1 MRPVAQHA
9 EADKVFTL
17 TVDLLRGIF
26 AALGAEFSGGE
37 FLTWLTVLLL
47 DFQLDR
53 QTVAVPA
60 RNVRRVIARQSFG
73 LNDNVF
79 QNLVNRVT
87 NMNAAIRIRRAI
99 MQKPRKIPQRMCV
112 GCREKRDKKDLLRVV
127 RTPEGQLVLDATG
140 KKSGRGAYV
149 CRDPQCLKKARK
161 SRALDRMLEVSI
173 PDEVYE
179 ALERQME
186 TEA

>member
-1 MRPVAQHA
+1 
-9 EADKVFTL
+9 
-17 TVDLLRGIF
+17 
-26 AALGAEFSGGE
+26 
-37 FLTWLTVLLL
+37 
-47 DFQLDR
+47 
-53 QTVAVPA
+53 
-60 RNVRRVIARQSFG
+60 
-73 LNDNVF
+73 
-79 QNLVNRVT
+79 
-87 NMNAAIRIRRAI
+87 
-99 MQKPRKIPQRMCV
+99 MQKVKKIPQRQCV
-112 GCREKRDKKDLLRVV
+112 GCREMKEKKALLRIVK
-127 RTPEGQLVLDATG
+127 TPEGEILLDATG

>member
-1 MRPVAQHA
+1 MR
-9 EADKVFTL
+9 
-17 TVDLLRGIF
+17 
-26 AALGAEFSGGE
+26 
-37 FLTWLTVLLL
+37 
-47 DFQLDR
+47 
-53 QTVAVPA
+53 
-60 RNVRRVIARQSFG
+60 G
-73 LNDNVF
+73 LPGKAG
-79 QNLVNRVT
+79 Q
-87 NMNAAIRIRRAI
+87 
-99 MQKPRKIPQRMCV
+99 
-112 GCREKRDKKDLLRVV
+112 KDLLRVV

-149 CRDPQCLKKARK
+149 CRDAQCLKKARK